1 MSDNFRTTLKALE
14 QSSARWIE
22 LSRCVADWGD
32 AHDLWHNAALTFF
45 PVFLEDNLGDW
56 ENVLCTMWQ
65 HTIAAVPNFVVA
77 NEVMANAIEQNN
89 FYILSYWLS
98 HNDTKKVVDNM
109 SMAPRLVFNFYP
121 IQDIFNCAVEQQHC
135 PFIERVLEYVPRV
148 LPKGDL
154 YLPHIVIEAKSQ
166 VVFNTLWSVCTD
178 VEKTRAYEVAHHY
191 TNQYQKVVGLEFIE
205 KALNNEQRERLT
217 QTIDPH
223 AKSVRKSKI

>member
-1 MSDNFRTTLKALE
+1 MSENFRTTLKALE

-89 FYILSYWLS
+89 FYIVQHMDVLNPRKQTGLIRAFPFVLK
-98 HNDTKKVVDNM
+98 HINTVD
-109 SMAPRLVFNFYP
+109 
-121 IQDIFNCAVEQQHC
+121 
-135 PFIERVLEYVPRV
+135 
-148 LPKGDL
+148 
-154 YLPHIVIEAKSQ
+154 
-166 VVFNTLWSVCTD
+166 
-178 VEKTRAYEVAHHY
+178 
-191 TNQYQKVVGLEFIE
+191 
-205 KALNNEQRERLT
+205 
-217 QTIDPH
+217 
-223 AKSVRKSKI
+223 